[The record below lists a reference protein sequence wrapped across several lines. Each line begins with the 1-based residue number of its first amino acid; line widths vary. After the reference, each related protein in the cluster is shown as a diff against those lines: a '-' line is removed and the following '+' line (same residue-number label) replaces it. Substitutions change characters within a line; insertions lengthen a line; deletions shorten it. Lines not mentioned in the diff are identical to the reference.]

1 MTKKPPSTSILTDE
15 EIRKFMAK
23 REKQTSYPNDLKYKG
38 ERKINQWINGLV
50 TENDQQRIEV
60 CFLSNLFFIFHN
72 CLFTLILL

>member
-50 TENDQQRIEV
+50 TVNDQ
-60 CFLSNLFFIFHN
+60 
-72 CLFTLILL
+72 